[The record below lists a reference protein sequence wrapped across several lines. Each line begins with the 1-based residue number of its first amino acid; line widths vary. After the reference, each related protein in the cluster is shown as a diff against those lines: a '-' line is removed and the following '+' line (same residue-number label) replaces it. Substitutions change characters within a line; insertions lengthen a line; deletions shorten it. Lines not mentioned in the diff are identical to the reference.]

1 MSKTIY
7 KATFKMESEEDLD
20 NPNWVEDTSVPRQA
34 VELKEPITD
43 SMMTILKE
51 VAETNKRW
59 EKLKIRKKVIV
70 VE

>member
-7 KATFKMESEEDLD
+7 KATFKMKSEEDLD
-20 NPNWVEDTSVPRQA
+20 NPEWVEDTSVPRQP

-43 SMMTILKE
+43 TMTTLLKE

-59 EKLKIRKKVIV
+59 EKLKIRKKIIV